1 MLYSGRFTDALH
13 HGEWGIYD
21 WGASLY
27 NIKLQFERI
36 TTKKAVLNIY
46 RTAYYR
52 KYNFRIN
59 IYSRGVTNLFQ
70 GFTTA
75 SSISCTEFST
85 P

>member
-1 MLYSGRFTDALH
+1 MHYITANGVFM
-13 HGEWGIYD
+13 I
-21 WGASLY
+21 GARLSTTSNY
-27 NIKLQFERI
+27 NLNASQR
-36 TTKKAVLNIY
+36 KKAVLNIY

-75 SSISCTEFST
+75 SSTSCVEFST